1 MISLNYVCNLDIPT
15 NVCCQSACA
24 LLSGLWP
31 ASAAKLPA
39 GASLAL
45 SSASAVASI
54 AAASAAAVLRLSST
68 ALGITEGALFTIPPP
83 IATIKSM
90 ASQISCK
97 NAPSGH
103 SGS

>member
-1 MISLNYVCNLDIPT
+1 MISLNYVCNSRSFVD
-15 NVCCQSACA
+15 VCCQSACA

-45 SSASAVASI
+45 SSAPAVASI

-68 ALGITEGALFTIPPP
+68 ALGITEGALFIAPPP
-83 IATIKSM
+83 SATIKSM
-90 ASQISCK
+90 AISQWL
-97 NAPSGH
+97 
-103 SGS
+103 